1 MGLSPDNKSANWV
14 RSSLGSIAQ
23 TALIV
28 ATDTKPAENQQTND
42 KVQVKDAPVVGE
54 AARSEAVQSFKPLVK
69 DENAPP
75 NPVTDGAMGMNP
87 PPSDKTMVE
96 YFDHGKSD
104 GKNDAGDKSLD
115 KPIASKSEGALEDYK
130 KTMMRAGMSED
141 DATKLSRDTLTRLEK
156 TKKGSDGALEG
167 TPEQQMARM
176 NKAMSDILDGCPDG
190 KLANGQD
197 DPLSPRDRE
206 NLVKDL
212 AARQA
217 DPEKYVNQG
226 KHMTCVLESNQKQRL
241 EGGDPAK
248 VAEQIAS
255 VVNTGSAEIT
265 QKDGK
270 TRIVNVDSR
279 SFAPDQESGQDFNLK
294 TADNGQRGMAGHVY
308 DALAGQ
314 TVADLRAEREG
325 KPTSANGIGEA
336 SYVYMA
342 AHADQLGGKPGQ
354 TNTNEALLAKKS
366 DGSYK
371 VLQDS
376 PGVNN
381 VWEMAHLSKA
391 MGGETGAVFAHAGT
405 VRDGVPPKGMGFPP
419 DMRVTSFSSSEDLA
433 KKLGDFQQKNGQS
446 AQILVNAPFLPG
458 GGENGHGLHAMNVKL
473 DGNGK
478 FDLDNNWGKKSDIGS
493 VSGAVIDK
501 ATDPE
506 KWNAKTAEGK
516 AEPKPTD
523 RTEIRPGSGRNP
535 NESQADY
542 QARLLEDQKK
552 EKEKEEDPTKDLLKK
567 NEKDAQAA
575 EERYQTELQIW
586 NAEKARA
593 EAAKPG
599 DIFVKPPPRR
609 PQ

>member
-1 MGLSPDNKSANWV
+1 M
-14 RSSLGSIAQ
+14 
-23 TALIV
+23 
-28 ATDTKPAENQQTND
+28 ATDTKQAENQQTND
-42 KVQVKDAPVVGE
+42 KVQVKDAPVGE
-54 AARSEAVQSFKPLVK
+54 AARTEAVQSFQPLVK
-69 DENAPP
+69 DANGPA
-75 NPVTDGAMGMNP
+75 NPITDNAMGMVP
-87 PPSDKTMVE
+87 PPSDTTMVE
-96 YFDHGKSD
+96 YFDSKKPGGKTEGRPD
-104 GKNDAGDKSLD
+104 DNNGVKNDAGDKSLD
-115 KPIASKSEGALEDYK
+115 KPIGSKAEGALEDYK
-130 KTMMRAGMSED
+130 KTMMRAGMSEE

-156 TKKGSDGALEG
+156 TNKISEGALEG
-167 TPEQQMARM
+167 TPEQQLARM
-176 NKAMSDILDGCPDG
+176 NKAMSDVLDGTGKRPDG

-197 DPLSPRDRE
+197 DPLTARDRQ

-226 KHMTCVLESNQKQRL
+226 KHMTCVLQSNQKQRL

-265 QKDGK
+265 EKDGK
-270 TRIVNVDSR
+270 TRTVNVDSR
-279 SFAPDQESGQDFNLK
+279 SFAPDQESSQDVNLK
-294 TADNGQRGMAGHVY
+294 AGENKRGMAGHVY
-308 DALAGQ
+308 DALSGQ
-314 TVADLRAEREG
+314 AVADLRAEREG

-342 AHADQLGGKPGQ
+342 AHADQLGAKPGQ
-354 TNTNEALLAKKS
+354 TSTNEALLAKKS

-371 VLQDS
+371 VLHDS
-376 PGVNN
+376 PGVNS

-391 MGGETGAVFAHAGT
+391 MGGENGAVFANAGT

-419 DMRVTSFSSSEDLA
+419 DMRITSFANAEDLT
-433 KKLGDFQQKNGQS
+433 KKLGDYQQKTGQS

-473 DGNGK
+473 GANGK
-478 FDLDNNWGKKSDIGS
+478 FDLDNNWGNKSDLAS
-493 VSGAVIDK
+493 ASGAVLEK
-501 ATDPE
+501 ATDPA
-506 KWNAKTAEGK
+506 KWNAKTAEGR

-535 NESQADY
+535 NESQEDY
-542 QARLLEDQKK
+542 QARLLEDQKREK
-552 EKEKEEDPTKDLLKK
+552 EKEKEEDPGKELLKK